1 MSKRLASEEPE
12 VPSKLP
18 RLDSCNSEISST
30 ILGRLH
36 GKELPNQLH
45 DLSNQYNA
53 LYTLLKQTVSSGE
66 SNSCLLFG
74 NRGTGKTTLVR
85 TALRDLKKTYPD
97 FCVVQLNGLTETTNR
112 LALSEISRQLL
123 TEQDQQERSF
133 VSFADSFDYL
143 LSILKSGQKNSLPIV
158 FILDEFDLFAQHPK
172 QTLLYN
178 LFDAAQSARNPM
190 AVIGLTCRL
199 DALDLLEKRVKSRFS
214 HRQIYLFSTATF
226 DGFMDMAK
234 DTFIVKGFRDFNT
247 TVEELFNNPVM
258 IGIVR
263 KIYDV
268 SKDIRLFHKIAFY
281 PVTKLYTQLGLS
293 VDDFVKSNGA
303 QRTDA
308 KTELLKGMPLLE
320 LIMIISMKKLLE
332 KEITTFNFQMVYDE
346 YKKFMTQ
353 TQVKG
358 QGFGMKL
365 YKRAVALK
373 AFENLQLFEL
383 VTPIDSAGKCPKEY
397 RMAKL
402 MLERAQITDAV
413 LKYDCPAIVKKWGSH
428 GA

>member
-1 MSKRLASEEPE
+1 
-12 VPSKLP
+12 
-18 RLDSCNSEISST
+18 
-30 ILGRLH
+30 
-36 GKELPNQLH
+36 
-45 DLSNQYNA
+45 
-53 LYTLLKQTVSSGE
+53 
-66 SNSCLLFG
+66 
-74 NRGTGKTTLVR
+74 
-85 TALRDLKKTYPD
+85 
-97 FCVVQLNGLTETTNR
+97 
-112 LALSEISRQLL
+112 
-123 TEQDQQERSF
+123 
-133 VSFADSFDYL
+133 
-143 LSILKSGQKNSLPIV
+143 
-158 FILDEFDLFAQHPK
+158 
-172 QTLLYN
+172 
-178 LFDAAQSARNPM
+178 M

-226 DGFMDMAK
+226 DGFMEMAK

-247 TVEELFNNPVM
+247 AVEELFNNPVM

-281 PVTKLYTQLGLS
+281 PVTKLYTQLDLS

-308 KTELLKGMPLLE
+308 KTELLQGMPLLE

-332 KEITTFNFQMVYDE
+332 KEITIFNFQMVYDE
-346 YKKFMTQ
+346 YKEFMTQ

-428 GA
+428 SA